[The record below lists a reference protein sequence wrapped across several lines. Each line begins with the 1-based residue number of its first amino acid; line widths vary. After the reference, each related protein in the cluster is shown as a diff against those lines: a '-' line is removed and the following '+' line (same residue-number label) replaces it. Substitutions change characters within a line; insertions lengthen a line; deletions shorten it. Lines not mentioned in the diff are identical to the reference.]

1 MPACLKRSDA
11 AFSSYLETTFCTT
24 RILANIFV
32 RSKSVTKMTVITMFH
47 STRGIPKTNKDG
59 KRIMSVTGV
68 IGLDNPKHAN
78 NIQPHTILKRTE
90 YCPIIGSFM
99 MKKDSKIT
107 MSERINTLGCTSVCF
122 PSRVKHSL

>member
-1 MPACLKRSDA
+1 
-11 AFSSYLETTFCTT
+11 
-24 RILANIFV
+24 
-32 RSKSVTKMTVITMFH
+32 MTVITMFH

-122 PSRVKHSL
+122 PSRPNIPFKKEPLSRATRRNKYVPMTVGVK